1 MSGMSASSVPGGDR
15 ITSNEQDLP
24 VCEDCLKERGTVV
37 RMVKAGYKGTVGWRG
52 AYECPECGDY
62 GKSVRPMDDPY
73 YRIATGIVDEL
84 ADRGL
89 DLDDIRRVVD
99 RTLWITERQYAI
111 QARRSAEEEL
121 RRDAITHLEELR
133 TATIRDNNKRS
144 DNEFLARHGYEE
156 RMA

>member
-1 MSGMSASSVPGGDR
+1 
-15 ITSNEQDLP
+15 
-24 VCEDCLKERGTVV
+24 
-37 RMVKAGYKGTVGWRG
+37 MVKAGSKGTVGWRG

-99 RTLWITERQYAI
+99 RTLSITERQYAI

-121 RRDAITHLEELR
+121 RRDAITTWR
-133 TATIRDNNKRS
+133 SCARQPSGNNNKRS
-144 DNEFLARHGYEE
+144 DNEFLARHGY
-156 RMA
+156 

>member
-1 MSGMSASSVPGGDR
+1 
-15 ITSNEQDLP
+15 
-24 VCEDCLKERGTVV
+24 
-37 RMVKAGYKGTVGWRG
+37 MVKAGYKGTVGWRG